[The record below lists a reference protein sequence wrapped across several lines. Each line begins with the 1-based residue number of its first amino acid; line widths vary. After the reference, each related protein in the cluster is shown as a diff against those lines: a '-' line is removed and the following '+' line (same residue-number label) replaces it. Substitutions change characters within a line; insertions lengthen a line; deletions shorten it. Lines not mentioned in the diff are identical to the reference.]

1 MLSLLRQLNNSLCY
15 CAPTVVDRHVDCHG
29 ADQEGRCL
37 LSDTIPKTPL
47 ADSYPRVVICTFV
60 LGAYC
65 SRAALQNSVRV
76 AAATDK
82 VVGVSRLYFR
92 CSSTFVHCPLL
103 VRTTLKGRKKL
114 SHIEGKA
121 PGKNDPQFEAWG
133 DEDSLIMTWLWHSM
147 TPEISRNCMFFAN
160 AREIWDNLSQTYS
173 MKKDIV
179 ACYELENKIFS
190 TKQGVL
196 SVTDYYSVLN
206 GLWIELDQYQNLK
219 MKCTAD
225 SATLTEFIDR
235 ARIFKFLSGLNSEFD
250 PIRIQI
256 LGKEKL
262 PSLSE
267 VFYTVRGEENRRTV
281 MFDDPPIDCSALVSG
296 KGPTKGSSAG
306 KFSLKPARDD
316 RWCTYC
322 KSGHTKETCFRLHGK
337 EKVLARKGTTQKR
350 ANHVAFDSEIVSE
363 DLPTLQT
370 EEEVPT
376 LSKAELEH
384 LRALIDF
391 VKSLEEAESLELS
404 SSPSLQDLMPNTI
417 LDNNPESTE
426 NDEKNWFCGQQ
437 YQRKRKN
444 PILVQQQLQSP
455 EPEIP

>member
-1 MLSLLRQLNNSLCY
+1 MRVRFPVIRIRFKWLSGLPAVHPPSL
-15 CAPTVVDRHVDCHG
+15 TVVDRHVDCHG

-37 LSDTIPKTPL
+37 LSDTVPKTPL
-47 ADSYPRVVICTFV
+47 ADSYPRAVICTFA

-82 VVGVSRLYFR
+82 VAGVSRLYFR
-92 CSSTFVHCPLL
+92 CPSTFVHCSLVAVLTPRCCRL

-121 PGKNDPQFEAWG
+121 PGKNDPQFEAWD
-133 DEDSLIMTWLWHSM
+133 DEGSLIMTWLWHSM
-147 TPEISRNCMFFAN
+147 TPEISRNCMFFAS
-160 AREIWDNLSQTYS
+160 AREILDNLSQTYS

-219 MKCTAD
+219 MKCTTD
-225 SATLTEFIDR
+225 FATLTEFIDR

-267 VFYTVRGEENRRTV
+267 VFYIVRGEENRRTI
-281 MFDDPPIDCSALVSG
+281 MLDDPPIDGSTLVSG

-306 KFSLKPARDD
+306 KFSLKLARDD

-322 KSGHTKETCFRLHGK
+322 KKSSHTKETCFRLHGK
-337 EKVLARKGTTQKR
+337 RRSLLARVPHRNVQITWLLTQR
-350 ANHVAFDSEIVSE
+350 
-363 DLPTLQT
+363 L
-370 EEEVPT
+370 
-376 LSKAELEH
+376 
-384 LRALIDF
+384 
-391 VKSLEEAESLELS
+391 
-404 SSPSLQDLMPNTI
+404 
-417 LDNNPESTE
+417 
-426 NDEKNWFCGQQ
+426 
-437 YQRKRKN
+437 
-444 PILVQQQLQSP
+444 
-455 EPEIP
+455 

>member
-1 MLSLLRQLNNSLCY
+1 M
-15 CAPTVVDRHVDCHG
+15 AE
-29 ADQEGRCL
+29 EGR
-37 LSDTIPKTPL
+37 KTQQPL
-47 ADSYPRVVICTFV
+47 ADLPILQGSYR
-60 LGAYC
+60 LDGRNY
-65 SRAALQNSVRV
+65 LQW
-76 AAATDK
+76 AQ
-82 VVGVSRLYFR
+82 
-92 CSSTFVHCPLL
+92 L

-121 PGKNDPQFEAWG
+121 PGKNDPQFEAWD

-147 TPEISRNCMFFAN
+147 TPEISRNCMFFASG
-160 AREIWDNLSQTYS
+160 REIWDNLSQTYS

-179 ACYELENKIFS
+179 ACYDLENKIFS

-219 MKCTAD
+219 MKCTAN
-225 SATLTEFIDR
+225 SATHTEFIDR

-281 MFDDPPIDCSALVSG
+281 MLDDPPIDGLALVSG

-306 KFSLKPARDD
+306 KFSSKPARDD

-322 KSGHTKETCFRLHGK
+322 KKSGHTKETCFRIHGK
-337 EKVLARKGTTQKR
+337 EKVLARKGTT
-350 ANHVAFDSEIVSE
+350 
-363 DLPTLQT
+363 
-370 EEEVPT
+370 
-376 LSKAELEH
+376 
-384 LRALIDF
+384 
-391 VKSLEEAESLELS
+391 
-404 SSPSLQDLMPNTI
+404 
-417 LDNNPESTE
+417 
-426 NDEKNWFCGQQ
+426 
-437 YQRKRKN
+437 
-444 PILVQQQLQSP
+444 
-455 EPEIP
+455 